1 MATKKKPEPG
11 FAAGIHCG
19 NSIGEVLM
27 ELGIA
32 NGRLD
37 ALSHHLHSAVE
48 VMEMPEDL
56 VHEIFSEV

>member
-1 MATKKKPEPG
+1 MAR
-11 FAAGIHCG
+11 IHCG